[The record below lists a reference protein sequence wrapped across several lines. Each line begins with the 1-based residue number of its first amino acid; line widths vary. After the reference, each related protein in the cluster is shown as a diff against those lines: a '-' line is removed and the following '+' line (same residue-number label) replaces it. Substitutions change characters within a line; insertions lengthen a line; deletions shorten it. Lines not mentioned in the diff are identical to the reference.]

1 MLLLDEPSSGLD
13 RAETAAF
20 GRVLQR
26 VVRERGVAI
35 LLVEHD
41 MNLVMEICEYI
52 YVLDFGELVFEGTPS
67 DVSSSDIVRAAYLG
81 SDDVEPAQKPA
92 PTVEGVRR

>member
-1 MLLLDEPSSGLD
+1 LD
-13 RAETAAF
+13 RVETEAF

-26 VVRERGVAI
+26 VVRERGTAI

-41 MNLVMEICEYI
+41 MSLVMEICEYI

-67 DVSSSDIVRAAYLG
+67 EVSASEIVRAAYLG
-81 SDDVEPAQKPA
+81 SEEVEPAATPV
-92 PTVEGVRR
+92 PVVEGVRS